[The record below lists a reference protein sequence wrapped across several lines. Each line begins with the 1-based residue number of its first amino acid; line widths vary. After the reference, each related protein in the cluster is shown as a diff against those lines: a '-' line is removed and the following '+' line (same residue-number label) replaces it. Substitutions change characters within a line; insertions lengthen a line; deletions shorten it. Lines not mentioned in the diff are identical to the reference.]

1 MVAVLEN
8 KIFYANAIK
17 TTNMKYILLI
27 ASITTLW
34 MAYEI
39 WRAPMMDESGKVLKP
54 GKKLSDLWKKK
65 K

>member
-1 MVAVLEN
+1 MR
-8 KIFYANAIK
+8 
-17 TTNMKYILLI
+17 YILLI